1 MSAKFVAVIV
11 QGQVVRQRPVLSFHA
26 RTGRLARVHTS
37 QINNS
42 ERTAVTDFIPENSR
56 RRFIKLTA
64 IGLAAA
70 PFANALLSGT
80 ASAADLISESDPQAA
95 ALGYKADATKAEKRT
110 DASALCSN
118 CNFYSAKPTDAS
130 GPCVLFQGK
139 LVAGAGWCT
148 AWAKKLS

>member
-1 MSAKFVAVIV
+1 M
-11 QGQVVRQRPVLSFHA
+11 
-26 RTGRLARVHTS
+26 
-37 QINNS
+37 
-42 ERTAVTDFIPENSR
+42 TDFIPENSR

-64 IGLAAA
+64 IGLAAV

-80 ASAADLISESDPQAA
+80 AEAADLISETDPQAA

-110 DASALCSN
+110 DATQLCSN
-118 CNFYSAKPTDAS
+118 CNFYSAKPGDTS